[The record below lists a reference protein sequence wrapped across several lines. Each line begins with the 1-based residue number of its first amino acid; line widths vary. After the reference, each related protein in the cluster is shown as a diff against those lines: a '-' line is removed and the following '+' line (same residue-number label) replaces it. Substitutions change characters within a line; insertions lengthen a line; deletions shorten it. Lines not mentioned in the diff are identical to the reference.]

1 MNKEILLQLEHQLL
15 NEPLRFDLTAFFRGN
30 ISTQNVLTNFNSC
43 GTSACIIGHLMVI
56 QQVQKFPPN
65 VAEFAFEVLDI
76 KEEEKSSFYDATYNL
91 WRYWGSE
98 LAALLSPNKITNL
111 MAADLICHMRI
122 HNTVPDNYAS
132 VEKYYTRYTTNQST
146 TGIKL
151 WYCKGDFSPYIGVGT
166 DKQQAIADYSEQL
179 AKRLKLAKGL
189 K

>member
-1 MNKEILLQLEHQLL
+1 MNKEILLQLEYQLL
-15 NEPLRFDLTAFFRGN
+15 NEPLRFDLHSFIGEC
-30 ISTQNVLTNFNSC
+30 ISTNKAVANFNSC
-43 GTSACIIGHLMVI
+43 GTSACIIGHLMV
-56 QQVQKFPPN
+56 VQKLKEFPYLPL
-65 VAEFAFEVLDI
+65 EFAFETLGI
-76 KEEEKSSFYDATYNL
+76 EQNIERSSFINATYN
-91 WRYWGSE
+91 RDNYWDE
-98 LAALLSPNKITNL
+98 IHTDEVTNL

-132 VEKYYTRYTTNQST
+132 VEKYYTRYTTSQST

-151 WYCKGDFSPYIGVGT
+151 WCCKGDFSPYIGVGT